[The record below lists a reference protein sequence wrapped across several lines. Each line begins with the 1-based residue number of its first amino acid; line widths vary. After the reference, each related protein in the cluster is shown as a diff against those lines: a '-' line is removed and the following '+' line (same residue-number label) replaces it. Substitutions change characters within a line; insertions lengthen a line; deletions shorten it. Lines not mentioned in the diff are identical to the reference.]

1 MEQISSNTATNNQST
16 PVERSLISR
25 FKHMNRLFVITV
37 IVPTIIAVVYYGLI
51 ASDVYVSESRF
62 IVRSASRQSSSS
74 VVGALLQGA
83 AFSRT
88 PDDAYSV
95 IDYIQ
100 SRDALHELNTNSG
113 IATAYSTQGD
123 IFSRFHASLDGSF
136 ESLWRYYGKHIV
148 SVNLD
153 SASGIA
159 TLQVRA
165 YTANE
170 AAGINEKLLEISERL
185 INEMNKRAADDT
197 VRFAQHQVDEAA
209 ERAKAAAVNL
219 AAYRNG
225 NSVFDPEKQSALQLQ
240 QITKLQ
246 TELFSAQTQ
255 LVQLQSIAPKN
266 PQIPVLTQ
274 NIAMLQKQIH
284 DSTGDVTGSKGS
296 LSAKNVAYTKLQ
308 LDSEVAN
315 KQLASTI
322 SALENARSEAE
333 RKQLYLARL
342 IQPNTPDVATEPK
355 RLRSIFEAI
364 ALGVIAW
371 GILSLLLAGI
381 REHHD

>member
-1 MEQISSNTATNNQST
+1 MSNKIATNNQPT
-16 PVERSLISR
+16 QTRRSLIDR
-25 FKHMNRLFVITV
+25 FKRVNRLFAITV
-37 IVPTIIAVVYYGLI
+37 IAPTIIAIGYYGLI

-62 IVRSASRQSSSS
+62 VVRSASHQSSSG
-74 VVGALLQGA
+74 VMGALLQSA

-100 SRDALHELNTNSG
+100 SRDALRELNANDS
-113 IATAYSTQGD
+113 IASAYSTQGD

-148 SVNLD
+148 TASLD
-153 SASGIA
+153 SASGIT
-159 TLQVRA
+159 TLVVRA

-170 AAGINEKLLEISERL
+170 AAGINEKLLEMSERL
-185 INEMNKRAADDT
+185 INQMNKRAADDT
-197 VRFAQHQVDEAA
+197 VRFAQRQVDEAT
-209 ERAKAAAVNL
+209 EKAKTAAANL

-225 NSVFDPEKQSALQLQ
+225 NAVFDPEKQSTLQLQ

-246 TELFSAQTQ
+246 TELLNAQTQ

-274 NIAMLQKQIH
+274 NIATLQKQIH
-284 DSTGDVTGSKGS
+284 DSTGDVSGNRSS

-308 LDSEVAN
+308 LDSEIAN

-322 SALENARSEAE
+322 AALEIARGEAE
-333 RKQLYLARL
+333 RKQLYLDRL
-342 IQPNTPDVATEPK
+342 IQANTPDVATEPK
-355 RLRSIFEAI
+355 RLKSVFEVF
-364 ALGVIAW
+364 ALGIVAW